1 MVWSTAGRLGY
12 GKTFVSAESTIDDDH
27 LPFLARKAAAV
38 DIIDLDTPAREGFW
52 HTTADTLDKVSPVSL
67 AIVGHVLIEVVPQLE
82 QKFRSGKPA

>member
-1 MVWSTAGRLGY
+1 M
-12 GKTFVSAESTIDDDH
+12 
-27 LPFLARKAAAV
+27 